1 MAFGCSGGYVVGKKP
16 ISKPSRPPSQKKIV
30 PKKRPLLL
38 SRNKRPIFVK
48 PLAKLFPAK
57 DGFLLPSIVHLK
69 DQSEMVLVKPGS
81 HLADASSKASKNQG
95 GELRAFYIDRN
106 EVTVA
111 QYKKFDAAYDEKP
124 YTENRECPTCP
135 AMGIDWEH
143 ARQYCLWAGK
153 RLPSEA
159 EWEAAARKSPHNS
172 WPWGNEFLP
181 DRANIGGEE
190 DGYLLAAPVGS
201 FPLGASPYGAL
212 DMIGNVWEWVAA
224 SAEPQ
229 PGRERDDSVTLLRIV
244 KGGSWRNRPQA
255 ATISYRN
262 AVDPALKNPT
272 FGFRCGKPLP
282 ANPRSHN

>member
-1 MAFGCSGGYVVGKKP
+1 
-16 ISKPSRPPSQKKIV
+16 
-30 PKKRPLLL
+30 
-38 SRNKRPIFVK
+38 
-48 PLAKLFPAK
+48 
-57 DGFLLPSIVHLK
+57 
-69 DQSEMVLVKPGS
+69 MVLVKPGRR
-81 HLADASSKASKNQG
+81 LADASSKASKKQG
-95 GELRAFYIDRN
+95 VDPFYIDRN
-106 EVTVA
+106 ETTVA

-135 AMGIDWEH
+135 AMGIDWER

-153 RLPSEA
+153 RLPSET
-159 EWEAAARKSPHNS
+159 EWEAAARKSPNDS

-181 DRANIGGEE
+181 GRANIGGET

-201 FPLGASPYGAL
+201 FPLGASLYGAL

-224 SAEPQ
+224 SAEPL
-229 PGRERDDSVTLLRIV
+229 PGRGREDSFTLLRVV

-272 FGFRCGKPLP
+272 FGFRCSKSLP
-282 ANPRSHN
+282 TNPRSRG